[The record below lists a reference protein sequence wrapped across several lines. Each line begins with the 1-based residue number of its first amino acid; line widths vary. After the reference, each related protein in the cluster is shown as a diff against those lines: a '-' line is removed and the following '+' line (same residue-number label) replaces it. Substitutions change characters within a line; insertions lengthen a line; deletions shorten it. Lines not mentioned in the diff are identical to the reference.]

1 MGRKIDVQIS
11 NSFEFDEEFLLENYA
26 EPGEALS
33 DNDLLDIAEGLINDL
48 DANTILDTAYVEAQF
63 YE

>member
-11 NSFEFDEEFLLENYA
+11 NSFEFDEEFLRENYA
-26 EPGEALS
+26 VAGEVLS
-33 DNDLLDIAEGLINDL
+33 DNDLLEIAEGIINDL
-48 DANTILDTAYVEAQF
+48 DAETILDTAFVEAVF

>member
-48 DANTILDTAYVEAQF
+48 DANTILDTAYVEAVF
-63 YE
+63 YG

>member
-33 DNDLLDIAEGLINDL
+33 DNDLLEIAEGLINDL
-48 DANTILDTAYVEAQF
+48 DANTILDTAYVEAVF
-63 YE
+63 YG

>member
-1 MGRKIDVQIS
+1 V
-11 NSFEFDEEFLLENYA
+11 
-26 EPGEALS
+26 LS
-33 DNDLLDIAEGLINDL
+33 DNDLLDIAEGIVNDL